1 MTPRIALSAFLAL
14 SVAVPPAFAFSD
26 NEAAAL
32 AAMGFQKQGAD
43 YVDEACSQPVQA
55 QFSSVDIGGEFG
67 EVMQVIAGG
76 PCFGAAGAMTALV
89 DFVDGKPNVV
99 FSDLCYGVTVLA
111 EANAGVHDIQL
122 GVPGFEYPVMRWG
135 GQAYV
140 FSRTVKDPNAP

>member
-1 MTPRIALSAFLAL
+1 MKSRIALSAFLAL

-26 NEAAAL
+26 DEAAAL
-32 AAMGFQKQGAD
+32 SEMGFHKQGAD

-89 DFVDGKPNVV
+89 DFVGGKANVV
-99 FSDLCYGVTVLA
+99 FSDLCYGVTVLP

-122 GVPGFEYPVMRWG
+122 GVPGFEYPVMRWDG
-135 GQAYV
+135 KAYA